1 LQQNQIT
8 KVLLLVALPLVSI
21 LLATCANF
29 YFALD
34 RGINAL
40 ATGLILLLGAGGIL
54 SFVIGISTRNIGFCL
69 WAIYIGTLLC
79 LHISFSRKFL
89 MPVYKSQYSETIKS
103 GEVIISAIK
112 RYRQDN
118 QKFPTKL
125 EDLKP
130 KYLQQLPH
138 TKYQLFFKEESFQLI
153 PDSLSRQNFPRLFF
167 IEDIFLH
174 CEYSFVKKNWYC
186 D

>member
-8 KVLLLVALPLVSI
+8 KVLLLAALPLLSI

-34 RGINAL
+34 RGIDAL
-40 ATGLILLLGAGGIL
+40 AAGLILLLGAGGIL
-54 SFVIGISTRNIGFCL
+54 SFVIGISTRKIGFCL

-89 MPVYKSQYSETIKS
+89 MPVCKSQYSETIKNS
-103 GEVIISAIK
+103 RIIISAIEN
-112 RYRQDN
+112 YRQDN
-118 QKFPTKL
+118 QKFPARL
-125 EDLKP
+125 QDLMP
-130 KYLQQLPH
+130 KYLQKLPH

-153 PDSLSRQNFPRLFF
+153 PDSFSRQNFPRLFF
-167 IEDIFLH
+167 TKDIFLL